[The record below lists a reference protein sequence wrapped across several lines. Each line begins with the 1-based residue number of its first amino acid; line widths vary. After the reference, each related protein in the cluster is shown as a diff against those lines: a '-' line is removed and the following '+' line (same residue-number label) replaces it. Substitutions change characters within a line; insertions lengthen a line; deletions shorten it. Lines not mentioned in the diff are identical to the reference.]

1 MPAIN
6 DIETNQMKITFIIA
20 SLEGFGG
27 TNRVATL
34 LANGLSSYHD
44 ITILSRYSMQNTY
57 PLNSEVKDI
66 KFTGNN
72 LSFLWQCKN
81 YINNK
86 KPDVVVIHTMSKL
99 TPALLSIGI
108 KSKAI
113 WSFEHTAHEF
123 HHLKYKILRKILYL
137 KLSKVLTL
145 TNNDKKHYESLT
157 KSVAK
162 VGNPSPLTLNNNAYK
177 DSSKTIVSLG
187 RLASEKGYDLL
198 INAWSQVEPRYP
210 KWSLHIYG
218 EGPERNKLEK
228 IIAIN
233 RLNNIT
239 LKGLTDDVE
248 TVYDEAAFYTMSS
261 KFEGFGMVLIEAQ
274 NRGLPIV
281 SFDCPSGPAE
291 IVHHNIDGMLV
302 ENGNISALAN
312 AMIEMIENP
321 QLRKAMASEALKSA
335 QRYHIDKVIEEW
347 LKLLTDT

>member
-1 MPAIN
+1 
-6 DIETNQMKITFIIA
+6 
-20 SLEGFGG
+20 
-27 TNRVATL
+27 
-34 LANGLSSYHD
+34 
-44 ITILSRYSMQNTY
+44 
-57 PLNSEVKDI
+57 
-66 KFTGNN
+66 
-72 LSFLWQCKN
+72 
-81 YINNK
+81 
-86 KPDVVVIHTMSKL
+86 MS
-99 TPALLSIGI
+99 
-108 KSKAI
+108 
-113 WSFEHTAHEF
+113 
-123 HHLKYKILRKILYL
+123 
-137 KLSKVLTL
+137 
-145 TNNDKKHYESLT
+145 
-157 KSVAK
+157 
-162 VGNPSPLTLNNNAYK
+162 GNPSPLTLNNNAYK